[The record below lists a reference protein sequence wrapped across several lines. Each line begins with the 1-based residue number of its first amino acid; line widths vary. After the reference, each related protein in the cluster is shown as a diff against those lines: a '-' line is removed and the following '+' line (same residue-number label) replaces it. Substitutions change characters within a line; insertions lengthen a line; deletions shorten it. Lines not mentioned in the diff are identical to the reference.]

1 MNLVICLFSVTE
13 RHFTQVSVISSE
25 QLVCLNVPVP
35 TRHWV
40 GLEISVCWFDDYG
53 LILKSMCMDGSFE
66 SFLRK
71 AYLLGGWV
79 LRVKRPYLT
88 ICQSYEDER
97 VIRLHE
103 MCLIVLS
110 SPQWLCRVARY
121 SALQRSRSLPPT
133 RPLWVQHQLM
143 QASSWVRR
151 ETVNTCLYW
160 YLVDGRGHYTVSYQH
175 NVVRRL

>member
-1 MNLVICLFSVTE
+1 
-13 RHFTQVSVISSE
+13 
-25 QLVCLNVPVP
+25 
-35 TRHWV
+35 
-40 GLEISVCWFDDYG
+40 
-53 LILKSMCMDGSFE
+53 MCMDVSFE
-66 SFLRK
+66 SILRK

-121 SALQRSRSLPPT
+121 SALQRSRSLPQRGRCEFNTSSCRLPLGFDVRQWIPVSTGTLWMVVGTTRFPT
-133 RPLWVQHQLM
+133 NIMLSDGCNSLFCWTPSEEFTL
-143 QASSWVRR
+143 
-151 ETVNTCLYW
+151 CLYNIMGDSTLGLMLNLAQLTR
-160 YLVDGRGHYTVSYQH
+160 LVHIYSHQWITKA
-175 NVVRRL
+175 LKE